1 MQKKKNQKYVTN
13 NNNNREQLSKCEADY
28 ENVMQEK
35 DDNDDDVVEV
45 AMVKL
50 HYAHEALEREV
61 RELEGVLKDDPLFLD
76 DSIAESSNIL
86 KPQTTIN
93 QSAFVLDD
101 LKTEVDEM
109 IKQKVNL
116 EVQYIALSSQ
126 HMDTMNRLE
135 IAERKA
141 IELRRQYD
149 KLKMTCDKILDNE
162 DVWNVR
168 NSVCKSTSMFGIQLI
183 LLGLV
188 LYLVVQKIFSHG
200 MEDELATT

>member
-1 MQKKKNQKYVTN
+1 MLGV
-13 NNNNREQLSKCEADY
+13 CFA
-28 ENVMQEK
+28 
-35 DDNDDDVVEV
+35 
-45 AMVKL
+45 
-50 HYAHEALEREV
+50 EV

-86 KPQTTIN
+86 KSQTTIN
-93 QSAFVLDD
+93 QSAFVLED

-126 HMDTMNRLE
+126 HVDTMNRLE

-162 DVWNVR
+162 GVWNVR
-168 NSVCKSTSMFGIQLI
+168 NSICKSTSIFGIQLI